1 MLRIRKVIL
10 CFLVIPFFSPILTIK
25 QTLINIVNFMKKW
38 TRACDAACVKW
49 RGRGVK
55 MPLYVYGHLIIILET
70 ECYDKEIEIQ
80 FANNRNT
87 F

>member
-10 CFLVIPFFSPILTIK
+10 SFLVIPFFLPILTIK
-25 QTLINIVNFMKKW
+25 QTLINIVNFMKKKW

-55 MPLYVYGHLIIILET
+55 MPLYVYGHLIILEI

-80 FANNRNT
+80 FANDRNT

>member
-1 MLRIRKVIL
+1 
-10 CFLVIPFFSPILTIK
+10 
-25 QTLINIVNFMKKW
+25 MKKW